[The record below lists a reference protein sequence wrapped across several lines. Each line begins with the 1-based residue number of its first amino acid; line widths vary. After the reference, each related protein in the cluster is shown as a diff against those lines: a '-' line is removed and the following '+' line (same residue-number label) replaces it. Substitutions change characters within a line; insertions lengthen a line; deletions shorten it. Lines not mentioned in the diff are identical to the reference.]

1 MTLSSKS
8 VNDIADALT
17 PEVINSIQENEDWVD
32 FMMETIPDILE
43 EKLGKIQM
51 DVMMDL
57 TMCIMDR
64 ITLRQSKL

>member
-8 VNDIADALT
+8 VNEIADALT
-17 PEVINSIQENEDWVD
+17 PEVIKSIQDHDAWVD